1 MGHSVAIALI
11 DVDNFK
17 QVNDNLGHGVGD
29 QVLQAVASV
38 LIGACRASDIAARYA
53 GDEFVMILPG
63 VDEEIAGQVCRRI
76 GESVRRVNDQLRPV
90 SKHRRDAFDRRRRHA
105 QVQAERSAQL
115 VAIADAAMYDAKEG
129 GKDQVVAVNADTLV
143 STTLWGA

>member
-1 MGHSVAIALI
+1 MNIN
-11 DVDNFK
+11 NFK

-76 GESVRRVNDQLRPV
+76 GERCAGSTI
-90 SKHRRDAFDRRRRHA
+90 SSG
-105 QVQAERSAQL
+105 RSR
-115 VAIADAAMYDAKEG
+115 
-129 GKDQVVAVNADTLV
+129 TL
-143 STTLWGA
+143 A